1 MSKAVKILVVGDG
14 AVGKTCLAKMFV
26 DGVMPSD
33 YNPTVFENHSVKLSF
48 EEDVSLMH
56 ASLRTNGRS
65 RAKGKRKQSFDIA
78 FCLRLAHQCKAKCV
92 LIHWPCILP
101 QAKVNKIF
109 CCLISEKAIF

>member
-56 ASLRTNGRS
+56 ASLRTDR
-65 RAKGKRKQSFDIA
+65 RAKCKRQQCNHLPLPRFKAHDCCLQFAFGTPIIA
-78 FCLRLAHQCKAKCV
+78 KRSVHQC
-92 LIHWPCILP
+92 ILSY
-101 QAKVNKIF
+101 IY
-109 CCLISEKAIF
+109 

>member
-56 ASLRTNGRS
+56 ASLRTDAG
-65 RAKGKRKQSFDIA
+65 
-78 FCLRLAHQCKAKCV
+78 
-92 LIHWPCILP
+92 
-101 QAKVNKIF
+101 
-109 CCLISEKAIF
+109 